1 MPGAPSGI
9 VFFDKSAKLPYS
21 LYSYGK
27 KGHMLSKNR

>member
-1 MPGAPSGI
+1 MPGDLSGI